1 MQKLILPLNNCQV
14 LCGYKNEAYRKAWGR
29 PHYGQD
35 HWSSKDKTVWAM
47 GSGEVMAAGFD
58 NVYGGTAV
66 VLYKS
71 VYLRAGGVID
81 LVARCYHMSAVY
93 VKAGQAVTTATKI
106 GLMGNTGQY
115 TSGEHLHVEFDTDT
129 KWPCYTIEL
138 KNNSNI
144 MKKGSGPDTTI
155 DPAGVLYVK
164 ASAPDNQS
172 VSPNESYLERGF
184 ITAEDYSLPV
194 LEETPEVDFEV
205 KYNELLALYEQEKTR
220 AEQATQ
226 QLATTQTQYKACY
239 EELAAQKQKRK
250 ELLSEILALVE
261 KYSV

>member
-1 MQKLILPLNNCQV
+1 MQKLILPLNDCQV

-71 VYLRAGGVID
+71 VYLRTGGVID

>member
-14 LCGYKNEAYRKAWGR
+14 LCGYKNEAYRKAWGFA
-29 PHYGQD
+29 HYGMD
-35 HWSSKDKTVWAM
+35 LYDPSLVHWAM
-47 GSGEVMAAGFD
+47 GDGEVLAAGTDSIFG
-58 NVYGGTAV
+58 NCV
-66 VLYKS
+66 VILYKD
-71 VYLRAGGVID
+71 VYIHATGETRD
-81 LVARCYHMSAVY
+81 LIARCYHMADLPL
-93 VKAGQAVTTATKI
+93 VKAGDKITTKTRLGTI
-106 GLMGNTGQY
+106 GTTGKY
-115 TSGEHLHVEFDTDT
+115 SSGVHLHVEFDTDT
-129 KWPCYTIEL
+129 KHPMFVPGL
-138 KNNSNI
+138 
-144 MKKGSGPDTTI
+144 SGNTSMFNRGIDTTI

-184 ITAEDYSLPV
+184 ITERDWAFPV
-194 LEETPEVDFEV
+194 LEEAAQPDFEA

-261 KYSV
+261 KYKN

>member
-71 VYLRAGGVID
+71 VYLRTGGAID

-129 KWPCYTIEL
+129 AHPMFVPGL
-138 KNNSNI
+138 S
-144 MKKGSGPDTTI
+144 GSTSMFNRGIDTTI

-172 VSPNESYLERGF
+172 VSPNESYLSRGF
-184 ITAEDYSLPV
+184 ISEQDYAFPT
-194 LEETPEVDFEV
+194 LEESTQPDFEA
-205 KYNELLALYEQEKTR
+205 KYNELLALYEKTK
-220 AEQATQ
+220 ADYQ
-226 QLATTQTQYKACY
+226 ACY
-239 EELAAQKQKRK
+239 EDLAAEKQKRK

-261 KYSV
+261 KYKN

>member
-1 MQKLILPLNNCQV
+1 MQKLILPLNDCQV

-47 GSGEVMAAGFD
+47 GSGEVIAAGFD

-71 VYLRAGGVID
+71 VYLRTGGVID

-144 MKKGSGPDTTI
+144 MKKGSGLDTTI

-164 ASAPDNQS
+164 ASTPDNQS

-184 ITAEDYSLPV
+184 ISEQDYSLPT
-194 LEETPEVDFEV
+194 LETPPQPDFEV
-205 KYNELLALYEQEKTR
+205 KYNELLALYEKTK
-220 AEQATQ
+220 ADYQ
-226 QLATTQTQYKACY
+226 ACY
-239 EELAAQKQKRK
+239 EELAAEKQKRK

-261 KYSV
+261 KYKN

>member
-1 MQKLILPLNNCQV
+1 MQKLILPLNDCQV

-35 HWSSKDKTVWAM
+35 HWSSEDKTVWAM

-71 VYLRAGGVID
+71 VYLRTGGVID
-81 LVARCYHMSAVY
+81 LVARCYHMSGVY

-138 KNNSNI
+138 ENNSNI

-184 ITAEDYSLPV
+184 ITAEDYTFPV
-194 LEETPEVDFEV
+194 LETPAQPDFEA
-205 KYNELLALYEQEKTR
+205 KYNELLAMYEKTK
-220 AEQATQ
+220 ADYQ
-226 QLATTQTQYKACY
+226 ACY
-239 EELAAQKQKRK
+239 EDLAAEKQKRK

-261 KYSV
+261 KYKN

>member
-71 VYLRAGGVID
+71 VYLRTGGVID

>member
-1 MQKLILPLNNCQV
+1 MQKLILPLNDCQV

-71 VYLRAGGVID
+71 VYLRTGGVID
-81 LVARCYHMSAVY
+81 LVARCYHMSGVY

-138 KNNSNI
+138 ENNSNI

-184 ITAEDYSLPV
+184 ITAEDYTFPV
-194 LEETPEVDFEV
+194 LETPAQPDFEA
-205 KYNELLALYEQEKTR
+205 KYNELLALYEKT
-220 AEQATQ
+220 
-226 QLATTQTQYKACY
+226 KADYQVCY
-239 EELAAQKQKRK
+239 ERLGQLEQTHSQ
-250 ELLSEILALVE
+250 LLQDISALVE
-261 KYSV
+261 KYKN

>member
-71 VYLRAGGVID
+71 VYLRTGGAID

-184 ITAEDYSLPV
+184 ITERDWAFPV
-194 LEETPEVDFEV
+194 LEEAAQPDFEA
-205 KYNELLALYEQEKTR
+205 KYNELLALYEKTK
-220 AEQATQ
+220 ADYQ
-226 QLATTQTQYKACY
+226 ACY
-239 EELAAQKQKRK
+239 EDLAAEKQKRK

-261 KYSV
+261 KYKN

>member
-35 HWSSKDKTVWAM
+35 HWSSKDKIVWAM

-71 VYLRAGGVID
+71 VYLRTGGAID

-129 KWPCYTIEL
+129 KWPCYTIEP

-184 ITAEDYSLPV
+184 ITERDWAFPV
-194 LEETPEVDFEV
+194 LEEAAQPDFEA
-205 KYNELLALYEQEKTR
+205 KYNELLALYEKTK
-220 AEQATQ
+220 ADYQ
-226 QLATTQTQYKACY
+226 ACY
-239 EELAAQKQKRK
+239 EDLAAEKQKRK

-261 KYSV
+261 KYKN

>member
-71 VYLRAGGVID
+71 VYLRTGGAID

-184 ITAEDYSLPV
+184 ITERDWAFPV
-194 LEETPEVDFEV
+194 LEEAAQPDFEA
-205 KYNELLALYEQEKTR
+205 KYNELLALYEKTK
-220 AEQATQ
+220 ADYQ
-226 QLATTQTQYKACY
+226 ACY
-239 EELAAQKQKRK
+239 ERLGQLEQTHSQ
-250 ELLSEILALVE
+250 LLQDISALVE
-261 KYSV
+261 KYTT